1 MNQPKDEV
9 KASGTKFDSDKPIL
23 ALLPPKAL
31 WQVGQAFSYGAKK
44 YGHFNH
50 MGGIAWIR
58 LLSAA
63 LRHIFQF
70 ISGEDYDVDPNCEGC
85 INRDCKMHSGL
96 PHWANA
102 CANLMMLGEQHMRGN
117 TKMDDRYKE

>member
-1 MNQPKDEV
+1 MENKPTGV
-9 KASGTKFDSDKPIL
+9 KHDGEKPTL
-23 ALLPPKAL
+23 ALIPPNAL
-31 WQVGQAFSYGAKK
+31 WQVGQAFTYGAKK
-44 YGHFNH
+44 YGAHNH
-50 MGGIAWIR
+50 MGGIHWIR

-70 ISGEDYDVDPNCEGC
+70 ISGEDYDLDPECGGC
-85 INRDCKMHSGL
+85 KAKDCKMHSGL

-117 TKMDDRYKE
+117 TQLDDRYKNDQT